1 MNEYELSVSKTYNIG
16 DADLMVKLS
25 RDDISAV
32 FDDNTYIPRITPAK
46 NIMSL
51 KYNNQKNDTYY
62 LDFIYTES
70 QGDMSSIETKTNS
83 FVDLDIGYSKKIIFD
98 SQKDLIVSVY
108 GNNVLNNTI
117 RNHSS
122 FVKDN
127 VPMPGANYGL
137 DLSLN
142 YKF

>member
-1 MNEYELSVSKTYNIG
+1 
-16 DADLMVKLS
+16 
-25 RDDISAV
+25 
-32 FDDNTYIPRITPAK
+32 
-46 NIMSL
+46 MSL
-51 KYNNQKNDTYY
+51 KYQNQKNDTYY

-83 FVDLDIGYSKKIIFD
+83 HVDLDIGYSKKIIFD
-98 SQKDLIVSVY
+98 SQKDIIIDIY
-108 GNNVLNNTI
+108 GNNILNNTI

-127 VPMPGANYGL
+127 VPMPGANFGL
-137 DLSLN
+137 DISLN

>member
-1 MNEYELSVSKTYNIG
+1 MGKPDG
-16 DADLMVKLS
+16 
-25 RDDISAV
+25 
-32 FDDNTYIPRITPAK
+32 
-46 NIMSL
+46 
-51 KYNNQKNDTYY
+51 
-62 LDFIYTES
+62 
-70 QGDMSSIETKTNS
+70 
-83 FVDLDIGYSKKIIFD
+83 FVKIIFD